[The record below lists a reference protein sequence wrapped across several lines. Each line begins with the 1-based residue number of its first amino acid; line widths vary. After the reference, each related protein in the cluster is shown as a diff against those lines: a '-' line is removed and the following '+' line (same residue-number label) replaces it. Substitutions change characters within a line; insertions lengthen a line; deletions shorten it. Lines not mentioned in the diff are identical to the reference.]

1 MTPMLEMETTPSET
15 SSAEK
20 LLEYVVHIHIHS
32 SSSASSSLFLLPDS
46 FLTKL
51 IIGTSFI
58 WVTQGLV
65 RICNFLELCLGSLW
79 VILILVWMIL
89 NS

>member
-1 MTPMLEMETTPSET
+1 
-15 SSAEK
+15 
-20 LLEYVVHIHIHS
+20 
-32 SSSASSSLFLLPDS
+32 LLPDS